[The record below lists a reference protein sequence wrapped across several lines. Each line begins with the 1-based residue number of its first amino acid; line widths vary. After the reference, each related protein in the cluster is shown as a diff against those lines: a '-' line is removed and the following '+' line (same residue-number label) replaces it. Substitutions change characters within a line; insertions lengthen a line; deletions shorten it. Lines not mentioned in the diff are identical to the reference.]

1 MAGRRVVETSYS
13 GLKMFAIMK
22 LRLTEFY
29 NDPVLGAGMAAMAIG
44 YRDARYAPYREARF
58 PATKYAKAADLYG
71 AFTGQVQSAIMNI
84 RKLGIDQAGS
94 KLEEKCRAI
103 YAYVDTHGLNSV
115 KINGLSAGDAVLAY
129 FGCIELPKPTTSAEE
144 KKDLEEVEKMIDSAL
159 NAKKTETAAEE
170 EEEEE
175 EEEETE
181 QAKEQKS
188 QQKTVETNVE
198 GVAKNAEK
206 AAEQTVQ
213 QASGQAAQQT
223 GA

>member
-1 MAGRRVVETSYS
+1 MAGRRAVETSYS

-29 NDPVLGAGMAAMAIG
+29 KDPVLGAGMAAMAIG

-71 AFTGQVQSAIMNI
+71 AFTGQFQAAIMNI

-129 FGCIELPKPTTSAEE
+129 FGCIELPKPTTS
-144 KKDLEEVEKMIDSAL
+144 
-159 NAKKTETAAEE
+159 
-170 EEEEE
+170 E
-175 EEEETE
+175 EEEETVKEIEEEIDKILEAKKAGTTTEVGSE
-181 QAKEQKS
+181 QTA
-188 QQKTVETNVE
+188 QQQAVETNVQE
-198 GVAKNAEK
+198 VAKNVEK
-206 AAEQTVQ
+206 AVEQTIQ